1 MEDGHT
7 STFLCP
13 RTVTWFLRNALLT
26 STKPRV
32 ISARIT
38 SSANQLPRFRSH
50 TSLEVAGVTPQ
61 KKKWWR
67 RSWETVQLMATS
79 RLQVCLVSIKRVYLA
94 RKVLSI
100 FTNKT
105 LSSFNSPS
113 NLRKA
118 VNNLRKR
125 KPRLKMIRNL
135 KKRKI
140 PRRLIASW
148 VTRH

>member
-1 MEDGHT
+1 
-7 STFLCP
+7 
-13 RTVTWFLRNALLT
+13 
-26 STKPRV
+26 
-32 ISARIT
+32 
-38 SSANQLPRFRSH
+38 
-50 TSLEVAGVTPQ
+50 
-61 KKKWWR
+61 
-67 RSWETVQLMATS
+67 MATS

-140 PRRLIASW
+140 PRRLIAS
-148 VTRH
+148 